1 MFYLLPFCSICVCLQ
16 GDRSINPNNTQAV
29 AGTFKEEIVYY
40 TKCVEE
46 LKTRHQWRML
56 MKDVIMRDVAVTPNT
71 TESHS
76 LDPTAACVPM
86 GGTLSDARER
96 TSHSNEGSSSNSNS
110 SSSNSSSSNSTS
122 SSSSNSYPGVD
133 SSDSTLH
140 RDDVDEEE
148 VIIVDNND
156 SKTVLKEP
164 LPPHKVVMRKRGDQ
178 EVRIELYGIWQTE
191 PYTVR

>member
-71 TESHS
+71 TESHG
-76 LDPTAACVPM
+76 LDPTAACVSM

-96 TSHSNEGSSSNSNS
+96 TSQSNEGSSSSSSTSSSNSNS
-110 SSSNSSSSNSTS
+110 SSSSSR
-122 SSSSNSYPGVD
+122 VD

-164 LPPHKVVMRKRGDQ
+164 LLPHKVVMRKRGDQ